1 MKTIQRATLI
11 CSVLYSADAFSVGPL
26 HTSARANSH
35 APSKVSTPRPNRA
48 TALPALA
55 IEAAQEGSWKA
66 YLDDEKT
73 GLIFYYNHKTGES
86 RWEPPSSSFPAVQLN
101 SFLQEQTSAVREAYL
116 NTLKKDRVNPLK
128 QLENILGPKLG
139 SLSDASKA
147 SVEVNAKDI
156 QKDVPTSFKV
166 AKEAEKASDPS
177 MVLQETMGSIMSK
190 FPGKEKKPEVSEPP
204 KKSEPPSPKNEDKFT
219 FAQKIES
226 TKAAVAGFVTGAT
239 VQIPFSAFSTLA
251 GDSINKGAQF
261 GVDTAIGGVEA
272 ALFGIVYRYCVREGE
287 ETNEQ
292 LGNGAAGAF
301 AITRALSAVSGDLD
315 QLDLGLVSKLAFNGL
330 ESLVLFYAVKAALD
344 LLADKGIVGRMK

>member
-1 MKTIQRATLI
+1 MKTIQRATII
-11 CSVLYSADAFSVGPL
+11 CSVLYSADAFSVAPL
-26 HTSARANSH
+26 HTGARANSH
-35 APSKVSTPRPNRA
+35 APFKVSTPRPNRA

-86 RWEPPSSSFPAVQLN
+86 KWEPPSSSFPAVQLN

-128 QLENILGPKLG
+128 QLNDILGPKLEI
-139 SLSDASKA
+139 LSDASKA
-147 SVEVNAKDI
+147 SVEENAKDI
-156 QKDVPTSFKV
+156 QKDVPTSFQV
-166 AKEAEKASDPS
+166 AKEAKKALDPS

-190 FPGKEKKPEVSEPP
+190 LPGKEKKPEVSEPP
-204 KKSEPPSPKNEDKFT
+204 KSEPPTPKNEDKFT

-226 TKAAVAGFVTGAT
+226 TKAAIAGFVTGAT
-239 VQIPFSAFSTLA
+239 VQIPFSAVSTLA
-251 GDSINKGAQF
+251 GDSVNKGAQF
-261 GVDTAIGGVEA
+261 GVDTVIGGVEA